1 VKHNQVKKLVLL
13 SSIGALASLALMI
26 LSIVAPKPLY
36 LVLAMSVG
44 QGIGTLALALYL
56 LAIVLDL
63 QTGGGA
69 AYDVSA
75 EDSSEMAAEGPETK
89 SSP

>member
-13 SSIGALASLALMI
+13 SAVGALVALGLMI
-26 LSIVAPKPLY
+26 LSILAPKPIY

-44 QGIGTLALALYL
+44 QGIGTLSLALYL

-63 QTGGGA
+63 QGGGA
-69 AYDVSA
+69 AYEASLETERESGV
-75 EDSSEMAAEGPETK
+75 PESK

>member
-1 VKHNQVKKLVLL
+1 VRHNQVKKLVLL

-44 QGIGTLALALYL
+44 QGIGTLSLALYL

-69 AYDVSA
+69 AYDASA
-75 EDSSEMAAEGPETK
+75 EATSEIAGSTPESNST
-89 SSP
+89 P